1 METYE
6 SIKRWKD
13 QNIASY
19 MNTNQSLNDFHDQVM
34 RKVLDVAMKKLS
46 KYNIPCEF
54 TWFITGSGG
63 RLEQGII
70 SDQDHG
76 IIYAKSDKESDAYF
90 LALGKEISVG
100 LNIVGYPYCKGNIM
114 SSNPVWCKSFS
125 QWERQLFNWMS
136 DESWESIR
144 YLQIFYDARGLYG
157 NTNYIHELKY
167 SIYEYQIEH
176 PSLLHRIVAN
186 IKHVKNAIGP
196 LGQIIVEQY
205 GEFQGCIHLK
215 YAAFI
220 PYVNSIRLLA
230 IKEGILAYSTLER
243 IEVLKKME
251 FYRNVLKG
259 CESNFSNLLNYRMTF
274 LNSASYDDTHY
285 LKVRTLTNVQK
296 KEIKRILKDGKS
308 LHDQVI
314 ELVLY

>member
-6 SIKRWKD
+6 SIKHWKD
-13 QNIASY
+13 QNISSY
-19 MNTNQSLNDFHDQVM
+19 LDTNQSLNDFHDQVM
-34 RKVLDVAMKKLS
+34 SKVLDVAMKKLS

-63 RLEQGII
+63 RLEQGIV

-76 IIYAKSDKESDAYF
+76 IIYAKSDIESDAYF

-114 SSNPVWCKSFS
+114 SSNPVWCKSFV
-125 QWERQLFNWMS
+125 QWERQLFNWMA

-144 YLQIFYDARGLYG
+144 YLQIFYDARELYG
-157 NTNYIHELKY
+157 NTNYIQELKY
-167 SIYEYQIEH
+167 SIYQYQIEH

-186 IKHVKNAIGP
+186 IKHVRNAIGP
-196 LGQIIVEQY
+196 LGQIMIEQH
-205 GEFQGCIHLK
+205 GKFQGGINLK

-230 IKEGILAYSTLER
+230 IKEGILECSTLQR
-243 IEVLKKME
+243 IEVLNGME
-251 FYRNVLKG
+251 IYGNVLEG

-274 LNSASYDDTHY
+274 LNGASYDDTHY
-285 LKVRTLTNVQK
+285 LNVRLLTNEQK

-314 ELVLY
+314 AQVLQ